1 MTTVTRKTWNEAVRN
16 DNGVVTSYIP
26 HVNDIGIDVYGN
38 IQTSADGEAVKDIV
52 DAIVKTHRGEM
63 QLAINRG
70 IEYEKT
76 VFAHRM
82 YLPIWEA
89 QVREAVL
96 SCEGVVSIESFAYDI
111 VDDEL
116 QYTIII
122 QTDYSGT
129 ETITNV

>member
-1 MTTVTRKTWNEAVRN
+1 MRN

-82 YLPIWEA
+82 YLQRWEA

-96 SCEGVVSIESFAYDI
+96 SCAGVVSIESFAYDI

>member
-1 MTTVTRKTWNEAVRN
+1 MTTITRKTWNEPTR
-16 DNGVVTSYIP
+16 DSSGVIVDYVP
-26 HVNDIGIDVYGN
+26 HVNDIGVDVYGN
-38 IQTSADGEAVKDIV
+38 IQMSADGSAVKDIV

-70 IEYEKT
+70 IDYEKT

-82 YLPIWEA
+82 YLPIWES

>member
-1 MTTVTRKTWNEAVRN
+1 MRN

>member
-1 MTTVTRKTWNEAVRN
+1 MR
-16 DNGVVTSYIP
+16 DSNGVVTRFIP
-26 HVNDIGIDVYGN
+26 HVNDIGIDAYGN
-38 IQTSADGEAVKDIV
+38 IQMSSDGEAVKDIV
-52 DAIVKTHRGEM
+52 DALVNTHRGEM

-76 VFAHRM
+76 VFANRM
-82 YLPIWEA
+82 YLPIWES

-96 SCEGVVSIESFAYDI
+96 SCEGVVSIESFEYDI
-111 VDDEL
+111 VDAEL